1 MPLELEQR
9 ETTRLSEAKRLWDL
23 LDLVWRARTLP
34 SARPQIMGPV
44 ESQRMQMTGEGW
56 GNLLQIA

>member
-1 MPLELEQR
+1 LELEQR
-9 ETTRLSEAKRLWDL
+9 DTTRLSEAKRLCDL
-23 LDLVWRARTLP
+23 LDFVWRARTLP

-44 ESQRMQMTGEGW
+44 ASHTTQMTAEGW